1 MSQLRIGESATS
13 DVPGASEAQAQQESQ
28 RAAAEGGVGSLFKER
43 DAKDAFGPDYSYQ
56 RIRIHK
62 KDEVNP
68 YAAEQ
73 DARYGLDGRAK
84 VAIALGVALVIVYL
98 LACILPTNV
107 FSAERADRTLGTLA
121 AETAT
126 AFQGLIGFFANPD
139 TMYGTYVLTVLVTLL
154 AGAAMGLSG
163 GVFQGALKNALAS
176 PSTLGVTSGG
186 SIGAI
191 IYAVFLMPSESSYG
205 FVGTYDELVTMQ
217 SQLSPVQQIVE
228 EFGSFIASMCG
239 CFLIVALIMVI
250 AFIAGRGKVSN
261 VSLVI
266 AGQVFAAVIAVVLNW
281 IRLYLTN
288 HGDPEAA
295 LYLAQAQTMT
305 FMGAYTPL
313 TVLVFAIPLLVCMA
327 CIFVLSKRL
336 SLLAFNDDEA
346 RSMGISP
353 VRLRNVMVALCT
365 VMTALVVSFC
375 GPVGFVGFLVP
386 HMARKMVGP
395 DFRYLLPVC
404 ALLGALMVTAIFY
417 VAQLGIPYVSA
428 GGTGVLTSLV
438 GCIAFI
444 IIALRGRRSAGGEW
458 L

>member
-1 MSQLRIGESATS
+1 MAELKIGGSAPS
-13 DVPGASEAQAQQESQ
+13 GVPGKDEAQAGQSQPQE
-28 RAAAEGGVGSLFKER
+28 VMGSLFAER
-43 DAKDAFGPDYSYQ
+43 DRKDAFGPDYSYR

-73 DARYGLDGRAK
+73 DERYGLDRRAK
-84 VAIALGVALVIVYL
+84 VALGLGMALAVVSVLV
-98 LACILPTNV
+98 CIRPTNV
-107 FSAERADRTLGTLA
+107 FDVGRADRTIGTLA
-121 AETAT
+121 AETAA
-126 AFQGLIGFFANPD
+126 AFQGFIGFFAQPD

-163 GVFQGALKNALAS
+163 GVFQGSLKNALAS

-191 IYAVFLMPSESSYG
+191 IYAVFLRPEESGYG
-205 FVGTYDELVTMQ
+205 FVGSYTDLVALQSELPLGQ
-217 SQLSPVQQIVE
+217 QLFE
-228 EFGSFIASMCG
+228 EFSSFIASLLG

-266 AGQVFAAVIAVVLNW
+266 AGQVFTAVIAVVLSW

-288 HGDPEAA
+288 HGDVDAA
-295 LYLAQAQTMT
+295 TYLAQAQTMT
-305 FMGAYTPL
+305 FMGAYTVPS
-313 TVLVFAIPLLVCMA
+313 VLVFAVPLLACMG
-327 CIFVLSKRL
+327 CIFALSKRL

-353 VRLRNVMVALCT
+353 VRLRNGMIALCT
-365 VMTALVVSFC
+365 VLTALVVSFC

-404 ALLGALMVTAIFY
+404 ALLGALMVTGVFY
-417 VAQLGIPYVSA
+417 LTQLGIPFITA
-428 GGTGVLTSLV
+428 GGTGVLTSLI
-438 GCIAFI
+438 GCIAFL
-444 IIALRGRRSAGGEW
+444 IIAVRGRRSAGGEW